1 MKRLLAALFVA
12 TVSAALA
19 APARAH
25 DGPPTPLPPR
35 PAPQMGEPFGPLVL
49 PTLDGQRV
57 VDCGPFH
64 GLLERSGSRDLAPG
78 EHRVDLY
85 YFQRDGEAKLKV
97 LWTPVGRHD
106 HRPVPARWFQPEKE

>member
-1 MKRLLAALFVA
+1 MKRILAALFVA

-35 PAPQMGEPFGPLVL
+35 PAPQVGQPFGPLVL

-57 VDCGPFH
+57 VDLSVYRGKKLL
-64 GLLERSGSRDLAPG
+64 LLEFAS
-78 EHRVDLY
+78 
-85 YFQRDGEAKLKV
+85 
-97 LWTPVGRHD
+97 W
-106 HRPVPARWFQPEKE
+106 